1 MESKEAL
8 MEQNSILFRK
18 DGKNFLQ
25 LDCENAKELSL
36 KWDDKTYSF
45 VKDGEKWI
53 LELPFS
59 TAVNYVQICVDG
71 QEVLLPELPIGH
83 GYGRLYNYIE
93 LPDEKKL
100 AEIRDIPHGTLTH
113 EFYKS
118 EISNNWERFI
128 VYLPPCVPSAGLP
141 VLYLQHGFGESEIS
155 WTTTGKANII
165 LDNLIEMGKIK
176 PFALVMSDGMVQEKV
191 GSEERLNHVLLERM
205 LVEEIIPMAEKKYQF
220 GGCKEKRG
228 MAGLSMGSV
237 QTTRT
242 ICDHPDLFSEV
253 GIFSGFI
260 RENIEG
266 NPDRDAVGRKPY
278 EQIHLKAMD
287 DPDFNNY
294 FHTFF
299 RCIGDNDCFL
309 SRFLEEDAIIQ
320 EKGVHE
326 IRKIYPGGHDWNVW
340 RPCFTD
346 FAQMIFRQN
355 CIKQ

>member
-1 MESKEAL
+1 M
-8 MEQNSILFRK
+8 
-18 DGKNFLQ
+18 
-25 LDCENAKELSL
+25 
-36 KWDDKTYSF
+36 
-45 VKDGEKWI
+45 
-53 LELPFS
+53 
-59 TAVNYVQICVDG
+59 
-71 QEVLLPELPIGH
+71 
-83 GYGRLYNYIE
+83 
-93 LPDEKKL
+93 
-100 AEIRDIPHGTLTH
+100 
-113 EFYKS
+113 
-118 EISNNWERFI
+118 
-128 VYLPPCVPSAGLP
+128 
-141 VLYLQHGFGESEIS
+141 QHGFGESEIS

-176 PFALVMSDGMVQEKV
+176 PFTLVMSDGMVQEKV

-260 RENIEG
+260 RDNIEG

-278 EQIHLKAMD
+278 EQTHLKAMD
-287 DPDFNNY
+287 DPYFNNY

-346 FAQMIFRQN
+346 FAQMIFRYD
-355 CIKQ
+355 CIK

>member
-1 MESKEAL
+1 
-8 MEQNSILFRK
+8 MEQNSILFQK
-18 DGKNFLQ
+18 DGKYFLQ

-45 VKDGEKWI
+45 AKDGEKWI

-71 QEVLLPELPIGH
+71 QEVLLPELLIGH

-155 WTTTGKANII
+155 WTTTGKA
-165 LDNLIEMGKIK
+165 
-176 PFALVMSDGMVQEKV
+176 
-191 GSEERLNHVLLERM
+191 M

-260 RENIEG
+260 RDNIEG

-278 EQIHLKAMD
+278 EQTHLKAMD

-299 RCIGDNDCFL
+299 RCIGDNDCRL

-326 IRKIYPGGHDWNVW
+326 IRKIYPGEHDWNVW
-340 RPCFTD
+340 RPCFAD
-346 FAQMIFRQN
+346 FAQMIFR
-355 CIKQ
+355 